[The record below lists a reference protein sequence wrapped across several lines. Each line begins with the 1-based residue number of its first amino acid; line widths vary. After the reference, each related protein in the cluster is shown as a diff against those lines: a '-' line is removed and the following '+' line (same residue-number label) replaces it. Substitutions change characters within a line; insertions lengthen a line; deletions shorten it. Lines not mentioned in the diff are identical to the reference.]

1 VIDLFHQSKSQNI
14 IQQFMRSLIII
25 ILVFGQFRCFSQE
38 HLKQKETITFTNVEC
53 LLLINYTHEL
63 SSGVNYYNKYVI
75 KRRAKDFLIEA
86 TSGKR
91 ELYPWTVP
99 LSKSEIEKNTKTV
112 NDKQQSKL
120 FIKSI
125 SDNYFS
131 EKLTYKIGNNSY
143 IVYKHINYNCYD
155 PQCGTK
161 HNHTT
166 FVSGETYFSPDF
178 GILLSLDNRNLEFN
192 ILYKIKE
199 KKVPSDLILHI
210 LKERK
215 TDNKIVQE
223 YIRKISKQ

>member
-1 VIDLFHQSKSQNI
+1 
-14 IQQFMRSLIII
+14 MRSLFIIVL
-25 ILVFGQFRCFSQE
+25 ILAQFRGFSQE
-38 HLKQKETITFTNVEC
+38 HLKPKETITFTNVEC
-53 LLLINYTHEL
+53 LLLINYSHKL

-86 TSGKR
+86 TSGQR

-125 SDNYFS
+125 SDNYVS
-131 EKLTYKIGNNSY
+131 EKLNYKIGNNSY
-143 IVYKHINYNCYD
+143 EVYKHINYNCYD